1 MLTQILIPLDG
12 SKTAEEVLPYAR
24 FMADA
29 LKIPVELLAIVDA
42 AVMASHQLPSEGGR
56 HVEAIIAESE
66 QRGRSYLEKIAGLFS
81 ELTVRIRIGRGKPA
95 ESIIETA
102 AADAGTLITMATH
115 GRSGIKRWLLGS
127 VAEKVLRGTANAL
140 LLVRASAE
148 GRSMKEAAVQSIT
161 VPLDGS
167 QLAESVLPIAAAI
180 AQAKRLGVTLFR
192 AYELPASAYY
202 GSEDYLPNYED
213 LKNNLKKEVEA
224 YLGTK
229 IEELRSR
236 GVEDASFYVSE
247 GSGPDEIISYAR
259 KKPDTLIVMCTH
271 GRSGV
276 KRWVLGSV
284 TEKVVRHSGD
294 PVLVMRA
301 A

>member
-1 MLTQILIPLDG
+1 MFTNILIPLDG
-12 SKTAEEVLPYAR
+12 SKTAEKVLPYAR
-24 FMADA
+24 FIAEA
-29 LKIPVELLAIVDA
+29 LSISIELLAIIDVA
-42 AVMASHQLPSEGGR
+42 AMASHVASESGR
-56 HVEAIIAESE
+56 HLDIVIPEAER
-66 QRGRSYLEKIAGLFS
+66 RGRLYLEKIASEFAGL
-81 ELTVRIRIGRGKPA
+81 TIKMTMGRGKPA
-95 ESIIETA
+95 ETIIEKA
-102 AADAGTLITMATH
+102 ASDTGTLITMATH

-140 LLVRASAE
+140 LLVRANEQAE
-148 GRSMKEAAVQSIT
+148 LKQKPSVQSIT

-167 QLAESVLPIAAAI
+167 RLAASVLPVVATI
-180 AQAKRLGVTLFR
+180 AQRMNLEIVLFR

-202 GSEDYLPNYED
+202 GSEDYLPNYER
-213 LKNNLKKEVEA
+213 LKDNLKKEVESD
-224 YLGTK
+224 LRK
-229 IEELRSR
+229 EIETLKSQ
-236 GVEDASFYVSE
+236 GLDKVSFCVTE
-247 GSGPDEIISYAR
+247 GSGPDEIITYAR
-259 KKPDTLIVMCTH
+259 KRPDTLLAMCTH

>member
-24 FMADA
+24 FMAEA
-29 LKIPVELLAIVDA
+29 LKIPIELLAIVDVA
-42 AVMASHQLPSEGGR
+42 AMASHLPSESAR
-56 HVEAIIAESE
+56 HVEAAIAENE
-66 QRGRSYLEKIAGLFS
+66 RRGRSYLEKIATLFS
-81 ELTVRIRIGRGKPA
+81 ELTVRTGISRGKPA
-95 ESIIETA
+95 ETIIETA

-140 LLVRASAE
+140 LLVRAS
-148 GRSMKEAAVQSIT
+148 GRARSITEAAVQSIT

-167 QLAESVLPIAAAI
+167 QLAESVLETAAEI
-180 AQAKRLGVTLFR
+180 AQARRLGMTLFR

-202 GSEDYLPNYED
+202 GSEDYLPNYMD
-213 LKNNLKKEVEA
+213 LKNNLRNEVEA
-224 YLGTK
+224 YLDRK
-229 IEELRSR
+229 IQELKSR
-236 GVEDASFYVSE
+236 GVKEASFFVTE
-247 GSGPDEIISYAR
+247 GTGPDEIISYAR
-259 KKPDTLIVMCTH
+259 KRPETLIVMCTH
-271 GRSGV
+271 GRSGM

-301 A
+301 P